1 MKKTFVILATI
12 FSIISTAIT
21 IPEIQGEGMVS
32 SYEGKKVDKVEGIV
46 TNIFKSKYNKGFYM
60 QDNGDGNEKT
70 SDGIWVE
77 TKETVK
83 IGDKVKVSGI
93 VKEIQ
98 FSKFNKSNPTETSI
112 QATNIE
118 IVSSN
123 NKVKLTTLKE
133 FTNIP
138 DIVRYFESLEGMLV
152 KVDKPL
158 VTGIDYK
165 YSNVYLTYGK
175 VENSNIYGGGI
186 YSYNNEQPNRIKYMQ
201 GLSESFSEDQLMVH
215 TYDKVKNYLI
225 GNVSFDY
232 DMWTLR
238 GQKLNKDM
246 FTSQNHKPE
255 ILKYDYDSSKLNVVS
270 YNIENFHR
278 NMIEGRV
285 EKLAKEVVET
295 LKKPDILTLIEV
307 MDDNGPESESSE
319 TTAVE
324 NINAIIREIVKAGG
338 PKYEYMTVNPEH
350 LQDGGW
356 PKANIRNVILYR
368 KDRLKAVSLNQGTT
382 KKDTDIIKKGSKVK
396 LTYNPGR
403 LGNNDENF
411 KDVRKP
417 IVAHLTFKGKNVFVI
432 ANHLKS
438 KRSDD
443 KLWINDQVKVRR
455 SEKVR
460 IPEGEIIGKFMD
472 KILSYDKNAI
482 VLSMGDMN
490 DYEFSPTMKKMVGEN
505 FISSA
510 YLVPLNTRY
519 SYVFQG
525 VTQVLDHIVLNKK
538 YAKDAKAQYIHIN
551 SEFTEKQGRFSDHDP
566 VFIQIPVK

>member
-1 MKKTFVILATI
+1 MKKTFVILSAV

-21 IPEIQGEGMVS
+21 IPQIQGEGMVS
-32 SYEGKKVDKVEGIV
+32 AYAGKEVDKVEGVV
-46 TNIFKSKYNKGFYM
+46 TNTFKSKYNQGFYM
-60 QDNGDGNEKT
+60 QDKGDGNDKT
-70 SDGIWVE
+70 SDAIWVE
-77 TKETVK
+77 TKENVK
-83 IGDKVKVSGI
+83 VGDKVSVDGL

-112 QATNIE
+112 QATSVTVI
-118 IVSSN
+118 SSD
-123 NKVKLTTLKE
+123 NKVEAVTLKE
-133 FTNIP
+133 FSNIP
-138 DIVRYFESLEGMLV
+138 DIVNYFESLEGMLV
-152 KVDKPL
+152 KVEKPL
-158 VTGIDYK
+158 VTAIDYK

-175 VENSNIYGGGI
+175 IENSNIYGGGV
-186 YSYNNEQPNRIKYMQ
+186 YSYDNEQPNRIKYMQ
-201 GLSESFSEDQLMVH
+201 GLSEKFSEDELMVH
-215 TYDKVKNYLI
+215 TYDKVKDYLT

-232 DMWTLR
+232 DVWALR

-246 FTSQNHKPE
+246 FILTNHKPE
-255 ILKYDYDSSKLNVVS
+255 TLKYNYDKSKLNVVS

-278 NMIEGRV
+278 DMIPGRV
-285 EKLAKEVVET
+285 EQLAKEVVET

-307 MDDNGPESESSE
+307 MDDNGPESESKE

-324 NINAIIREIVKAGG
+324 NINAIITAIVKAGG

-356 PKANIRNVILYR
+356 PNANIRNVILYR
-368 KDRLKAVSLNQGTT
+368 KDRLKAVSVNQGTT
-382 KKDTDIIKKGSKVK
+382 KVDTDVIKKGSKVR

-411 KDVRKP
+411 KEVRKP

-443 KLWINDQVKVRR
+443 KLWINDKAKVRR
-455 SEKVR
+455 SEIVR
-460 IPEGEIIGKFMD
+460 IPEGEVIGKFMD

-482 VLSMGDMN
+482 ILSMGDMN
-490 DYEFSPTMKKMVGEN
+490 DYEFSPTMKKMVGKN

-510 YLVPLNTRY
+510 YLVPLNERY

-525 VTQVLDHIVLNKK
+525 VTQILDHIVLNKK
-538 YAKDAKAQYIHIN
+538 YAKNSKVQYIHLN

-566 VFIQIPVK
+566 VFIQISVK